1 MPRNSLKNDP
11 ATGDSVQ
18 VETVIPVTRRERARP
33 GAKKAKPPEPAAP
46 KIPRLTRLM
55 ALAIKFQDMID
66 RGEVKDYAEIAELGY
81 VTRARVTQIMNL
93 TLLAPDIQE
102 EIIQGSVQTGTPA
115 YERVLRR
122 IARHPGW
129 EDQRRGWEALKAS
142 RRVSSIDI
150 PFSANPLRTHIQP
163 QCALQLH
170 PARTTKPISSLESST
185 LANASAAPSE
195 YPANRSGGGTVTRFP
210 IEDSQGAPCRGFQR
224 AFGPDRA

>member
-33 GAKKAKPPEPAAP
+33 GAKKAAPAESATP

-102 EIIQGSVQTGTPA
+102 EIIQGSEQTGTHA
-115 YERVLRR
+115 HERVLRR

-129 EDQRRGWEALKAS
+129 KDQRRGWEALKAS
-142 RRVSSIDI
+142 RRVSSIDML
-150 PFSANPLRTHIQP
+150 FAASPLRTH
-163 QCALQLH
+163 
-170 PARTTKPISSLESST
+170 
-185 LANASAAPSE
+185 
-195 YPANRSGGGTVTRFP
+195 
-210 IEDSQGAPCRGFQR
+210 D
-224 AFGPDRA
+224 